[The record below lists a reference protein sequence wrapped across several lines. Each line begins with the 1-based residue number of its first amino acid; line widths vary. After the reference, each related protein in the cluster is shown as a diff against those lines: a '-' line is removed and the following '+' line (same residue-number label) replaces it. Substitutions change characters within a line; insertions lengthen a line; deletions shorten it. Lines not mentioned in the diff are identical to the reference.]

1 MKSPTALTDL
11 ETDRSTP
18 TRAHQSEHVAQ
29 AARPPQNLPA
39 HLYAGEDVSR
49 PAMPEVQRQVD
60 SRRLTDTIRRVAAL
74 APERWMSVLATA
86 LLSLLA
92 GLQQAFRFKELWT
105 TYRATA
111 EALKR
116 ELHYY
121 HAAVHDYSEKTDEQK
136 RTVFVDRIEAV
147 LAQENA
153 LWIVAQRSQDWDETK
168 SRESSTGS

>member
-1 MKSPTALTDL
+1 
-11 ETDRSTP
+11 
-18 TRAHQSEHVAQ
+18 
-29 AARPPQNLPA
+29 
-39 HLYAGEDVSR
+39 
-49 PAMPEVQRQVD
+49 
-60 SRRLTDTIRRVAAL
+60 
-74 APERWMSVLATA
+74 MSVLATA

-121 HAAVHDYSEKTDEQK
+121 KADVHDYSEKTDEQK
-136 RTVFVDRIEAV
+136 RTVFVDRTEAI

-153 LWIVAQRSQDWDETK
+153 LWVVAQQSQDRDETR